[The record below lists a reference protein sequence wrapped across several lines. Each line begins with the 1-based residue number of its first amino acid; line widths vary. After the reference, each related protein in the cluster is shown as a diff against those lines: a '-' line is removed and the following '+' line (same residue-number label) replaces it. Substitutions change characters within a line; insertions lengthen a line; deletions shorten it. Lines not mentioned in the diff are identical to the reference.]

1 VIAAVAVLLGLGS
14 ARAADPTADAT
25 ARFLAGLPIQN
36 TPLEARA
43 EEPVWIQHVKEFDKE
58 WAQFENT
65 QHLNIQAWR
74 EHALPA
80 DVTDHEPLFY
90 MFSGPDF
97 LYASAFFPNAPTY
110 ILCGMEPVGPVPDI
124 STLSPAELA
133 AALANLRKTVESS
146 LDWSFFITKKMKTD
160 LAGSRLTGTLPILY
174 VFLARTNCTIE
185 SVIPVRL
192 DAAGNFTEETK
203 KTIPGVRI
211 VFSSDESATQ
221 TLYYFTTDLSDW
233 SVKAN
238 PGFLEFCKKQ
248 GRGTSL
254 LKAASYLL
262 HRNGFSIVRDFLLQ
276 QSDLILQD
284 DSGIPFHDFPPEHW
298 TLQLYGH
305 YAGPIALFKEFPQPD
320 LAKAYAEANP
330 PMLGFSFGYQW
341 HPSRSSLVVATP
353 RSARDDGLFGTS
365 GGGVGNE

>member
-1 VIAAVAVLLGLGS
+1 
-14 ARAADPTADAT
+14 
-25 ARFLAGLPIQN
+25 
-36 TPLEARA
+36 
-43 EEPVWIQHVKEFDKE
+43 
-58 WAQFENT
+58 
-65 QHLNIQAWR
+65 
-74 EHALPA
+74 
-80 DVTDHEPLFY
+80 

-110 ILCGMEPVGPVPDI
+110 ILCGMEPVGSVPDI
-124 STLSPAELA
+124 TSMASADLA
-133 AALANLRKTVESS
+133 TALTNLRRTVESS

-185 SVIPVRL
+185 SVIPVHL

-221 TLYYFTTDLSDW
+221 TLYYFMTDLSDW

-248 GRGTSL
+248 GRGSSL

-262 HRNGFSIVRDFLLQ
+262 HRNTFTIVRDFLLQ
-276 QSDLILQD
+276 NSDLILED
-284 DSGIPFHDFPPEHW
+284 DSGIPFRYFSDDQW

-305 YAGPIALFKEFPQPD
+305 YAGPITLFKEFPQPN
-320 LAKAYAEANP
+320 LSRAYTEANP
-330 PMLGFSFGYQW
+330 PPLGFSFGYQW
-341 HPSRSSLVVATP
+341 HPSGSSLLVSTP
-353 RSARDDGLFGTS
+353 RSAAGHPFGNA
-365 GGGVGNE
+365 GGSSGNE